1 VERVTPDAMRVL
13 QQYAWP
19 GNVREL
25 ENAVERALV
34 LATGA
39 AIDVEHVA
47 GLGGATGAAGAV
59 GAGCAAP
66 GNAVGDTAGGDLSVK
81 RQTEALE
88 RSLIRSALQ
97 RTSGNRTRAARLL
110 DLSHRALLYKIR
122 AYGLGE

>member
-47 GLGGATGAAGAV
+47 GLGGATGAAGS
-59 GAGCAAP
+59 AGCAAP
-66 GNAVGDTAGGDLSVK
+66 GNAVGDTAAGDLSVK